1 MNRMIADG
9 LMNRHQRPIFVG
21 GVHGVG
27 KTTLS
32 RCVAKLLGAEH
43 VTAGDLIRSVAAESH
58 IASQAVEGK
67 AVLNVDANQDRLL
80 RGLDA
85 YRADRRHAHAQSS
98 RLILDGH
105 FCLLDTAEQIREIP
119 FAVFDAIQ
127 PIAVLLVEAKPETI
141 ARRLVTR
148 DGSAFTIETLRTLTV
163 LEHAHAVFVASRLQV
178 PLYRASG
185 DEDVESTSRLVAEQ
199 LSHHLA
205 SEAD

>member
-1 MNRMIADG
+1 MNRLIADG
-9 LMNRHQRPIFVG
+9 HQGLIFVG

-27 KTTLS
+27 KTTLCH
-32 RCVAKLLGAEH
+32 CVAKLLGAEH
-43 VTAGDLIRSVAAESH
+43 VTAGDLIRSVATESH

-67 AVLNVDANQDRLL
+67 AVLDVDANQDRLL
-80 RGLDA
+80 LGLDA
-85 YRADRRHAHAQSS
+85 YRANQRHADVQSS

-127 PIAVLLVEAKPETI
+127 PVAVLLVEAQPETV
-141 ARRLVTR
+141 ARRLVAR
-148 DGSAFTIETLRTLTV
+148 DASAFTIETLRALTV
-163 LEHAHAVFVASRLQV
+163 LENAHAVFVSSRLQV

-199 LSHHLA
+199 LSHHLV
-205 SEAD
+205 SEAA